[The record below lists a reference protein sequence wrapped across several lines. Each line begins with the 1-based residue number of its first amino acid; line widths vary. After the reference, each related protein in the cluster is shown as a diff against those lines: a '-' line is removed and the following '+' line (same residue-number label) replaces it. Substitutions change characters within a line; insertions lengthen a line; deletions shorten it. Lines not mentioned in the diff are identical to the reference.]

1 MGSKIR
7 KSAHFYREIGKSATF
22 AKLAIENEN
31 LVHSTYI
38 MFLIKFGD
46 KNVCYSLLLLDFS
59 LKCHKA
65 LKRCKLL
72 LKSLLNFL
80 HHKKRMFA
88 NVYFADKKLSPPPPE
103 KLVINI
109 YRGRSR
115 PK

>member
-7 KSAHFYREIGKSATF
+7 KSAHSYRKIGKSATF

-46 KNVCYSLLLLDFS
+46 KMSVIVFLYWIFS

-65 LKRCKLL
+65 LKRCKFLL
-72 LKSLLNFL
+72 
-80 HHKKRMFA
+80 
-88 NVYFADKKLSPPPPE
+88 
-103 KLVINI
+103 
-109 YRGRSR
+109 
-115 PK
+115 

>member
-7 KSAHFYREIGKSATF
+7 KSAHFYRKIRKSATF

-46 KNVCYSLLLLDFS
+46 KVSVIVFFYWIFS
-59 LKCHKA
+59 LECHKA

-88 NVYFADKKLSPPPPE
+88 IVNFADKNNPPPPRNSD
-103 KLVINI
+103 K
-109 YRGRSR
+109 YTPRKSR